1 MAGRSLNGNMDGR
14 VVIEATRVWPMI
26 LAIFWL
32 AEAVFGLVLGGMGIA
47 WIGQEDGF
55 VVAGLIGASAFLV
68 FIGVLMC
75 GASWSVV
82 QISGPVIV
90 KDKTGFLDRRIS
102 DQVIPWKAMRW
113 GVFATGRGA
122 TSLLFRTDPAIS
134 LKVKWPLRLMGR
146 LNALFRYPPHT
157 VLTLGTGKSVQ
168 ELADMISEFRQPS
181 Y

>member
-1 MAGRSLNGNMDGR
+1 MAGRSLNGTMDGR
-14 VVIEATRVWPMI
+14 VVIEATRFWPMI
-26 LAIFWL
+26 SAIFWL
-32 AEAVFGLVLGGMGIA
+32 AEAALGLVLGAMGLV
-47 WIGQEDGF
+47 WIGQEDWF
-55 VVAGLIGASAFLV
+55 VVAALIGASALLA

-90 KDKTGFLDRRIS
+90 MDKSGFLDRRIS

-113 GVFATGRGA
+113 GIFASGRGA
-122 TSLLFRTDPAIS
+122 SSLQFHADPAIG
-134 LKVKWPLRLMGR
+134 LRVKWPLRLMGR
-146 LNALFRYPPHT
+146 LNALFRNPPHT

-168 ELADMISEFRQPS
+168 ELAGMISEFRQPR